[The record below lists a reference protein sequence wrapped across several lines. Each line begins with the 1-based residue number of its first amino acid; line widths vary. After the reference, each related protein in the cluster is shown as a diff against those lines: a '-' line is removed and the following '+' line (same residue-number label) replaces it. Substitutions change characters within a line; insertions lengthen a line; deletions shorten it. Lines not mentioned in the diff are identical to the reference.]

1 MKIGKAEATLQQ
13 PHQQQSQTKHIM
25 GMLQSEICAF
35 NQNLKEQINLF
46 QAGQTKHFLTNWKSF
61 TSDHEILEA
70 VSGLQTELEGI
81 P

>member
-1 MKIGKAEATLQQ
+1 
-13 PHQQQSQTKHIM
+13 M

-81 P
+81 PWKLKSHHCS